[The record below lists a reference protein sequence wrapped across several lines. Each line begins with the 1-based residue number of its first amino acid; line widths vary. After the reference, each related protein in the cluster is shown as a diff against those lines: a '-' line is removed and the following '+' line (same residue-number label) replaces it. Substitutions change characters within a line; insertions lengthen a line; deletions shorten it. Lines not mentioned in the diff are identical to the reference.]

1 MADKLRR
8 VYGATHTLVMEL
20 LREGPM
26 LRVNYTL
33 LDNSEQAQRGRMS
46 VRPGMDLAGEKWTDE
61 DEARLQAYSA
71 NLQ

>member
-1 MADKLRR
+1 
-8 VYGATHTLVMEL
+8 
-20 LREGPM
+20 M